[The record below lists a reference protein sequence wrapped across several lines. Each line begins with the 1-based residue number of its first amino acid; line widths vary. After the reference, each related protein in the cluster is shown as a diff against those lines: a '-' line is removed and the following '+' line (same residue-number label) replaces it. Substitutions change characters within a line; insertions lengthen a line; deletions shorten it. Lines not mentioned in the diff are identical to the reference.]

1 MSVDNP
7 LTFMN
12 GQTRMLLVRRLTI
25 PWMIWLLLGEC
36 LLPTLGIAEDSIA
49 IESVQVYPSPTGSR
63 IVLQTSAPM
72 AVLTYTLTNP
82 DRLIVDPIES
92 SVVTTVSSKRTLS
105 TSGIVIGWELVTSQ
119 AGVDYLVF
127 PVALPVQ
134 ATVYQADRIV
144 TIEVTPVTPMV
155 DAPTVASE
163 VPSALSPEAASL
175 ASPPTTA
182 DQPLTVSQ
190 ALAQSLAVY
199 EPARIALEESE
210 VAMLKVKEARRN
222 LFPGASLR
230 GTMTNGVASG
240 AQFREAQ
247 AGLQIEHPLYDTGRL
262 RDTYR
267 QALVN
272 LQITQKRY
280 EKVRADFAFDV
291 AQAYYEL
298 LAAHQ
303 SVVFRERLLAETER
317 IAETARQRF
326 EAGLVTKMEWLN
338 IQSQR
343 AQARFQLQGARND
356 VAISEL
362 KFRHRMNWSAPLP
375 VTLPRDFPEEQP
387 QVELPEALR
396 VARTNRPDVQINTL
410 LVEFHKYE
418 ERLAQEKTGWK
429 LDLTGFLGTSA
440 GAFQTE
446 PLTFNNDY
454 SIALKVSKP
463 WGPNTSS
470 VTVSKVATSPR
481 VGQTTRTSSDS
492 LQGEIGLLNGLSG
505 ATEIKQATVGRLKAQ
520 EDLAET
526 QRTLEQEVTE
536 AYYAYQK
543 AILTLEHAQQREQ
556 YRLEQVKILRA
567 QAELNEVL
575 PSQILEVELQ
585 LSDDQVSQIQ
595 ARASYHTALARLNKA
610 IGVTSYY

>member
-1 MSVDNP
+1 
-7 LTFMN
+7 
-12 GQTRMLLVRRLTI
+12 
-25 PWMIWLLLGEC
+25 
-36 LLPTLGIAEDSIA
+36 
-49 IESVQVYPSPTGSR
+49 
-63 IVLQTSAPM
+63 M

-82 DRLIVDPIES
+82 DRLIVDPVEPAII
-92 SVVTTVSSKRTLS
+92 TTVSSKKALAA
-105 TSGIVIGWELVTSQ
+105 SGLVTGWETVTSR
-119 AGVDYLVF
+119 AGVDYLIF
-127 PVALPVQ
+127 PVAIPVQ
-134 ATVYQADRIV
+134 ATVYQSDRLV
-144 TIEVTPVTPMV
+144 TIEVTPVIPAT
-155 DAPTVASE
+155 DAPA
-163 VPSALSPEAASL
+163 AASQ
-175 ASPPTTA
+175 APTTLAPESGSLA

-190 ALAQSLAVY
+190 ALTQSLAVY

-230 GTMTNGVASG
+230 GTMTRGTASA

-267 QALVN
+267 QSLVN

-303 SVVFRERLLAETER
+303 SIPFRERLLAETER
-317 IAETARQRF
+317 VVETARQRF

-338 IQSQR
+338 VQSQL

-362 KFRHRMNWSAPLP
+362 KFRHRMNWVAPLP
-375 VTLPRDFPEEQP
+375 VTLPTDFPEEQP

-396 VARTNRPDVQINTL
+396 VARINRPDVQINTL

-418 ERLAQEKTGWK
+418 ERLAEEKNGWK

-440 GAFQTE
+440 GAFRTE
-446 PLTFNNDY
+446 PLTFNRDY
-454 SIALKVSKP
+454 SVALKVSKP

-470 VTVSKVATSPR
+470 VTLSKVETSPR

-492 LQGEIGLLNGLSG
+492 IQGELGIFNGLSA
-505 ATEIKQATVGRLKAQ
+505 ATELKQATVGRLKAQ

-575 PSQILEVELQ
+575 PSQILEAELQ
-585 LSDDQVSQIQ
+585 LSDDQVSQLQ
-595 ARASYHTALARLNKA
+595 ARATYHTALARLNKA

>member
-1 MSVDNP
+1 
-7 LTFMN
+7 
-12 GQTRMLLVRRLTI
+12 
-25 PWMIWLLLGEC
+25 MIWLLLGEC
-36 LLPTLGIAEDSIA
+36 LLPSLVTAEDSSTLD
-49 IESVQVYPSPTGSR
+49 SVQVYPSPTGSR

-72 AVLTYTLTNP
+72 AVLTYTLKNP
-82 DRLIVDPIES
+82 DRLIVDPVEP
-92 SVVTTVSSKRTLS
+92 SVMTTVSSKRTL
-105 TSGIVIGWELVTSQ
+105 TASGLVTGWELVTSR

-144 TIEVTPVTPMV
+144 TIEVTPATPMG
-155 DAPTVASE
+155 DAPAVASD
-163 VPSALSPEAASL
+163 VPSALSPDAASL
-175 ASPPTTA
+175 ASPGAATVPEPSAPPTMA

-210 VAMLKVKEARRN
+210 VAMLKVKEAQRN

-230 GTMTNGVASG
+230 GTMTNGTASG

-272 LQITQKRY
+272 VQITQKRY
-280 EKVRADFAFDV
+280 EKVRADFSFDV
-291 AQAYYEL
+291 VQAYYEL

-317 IAETARQRF
+317 IAETAQRRF
-326 EAGLVTKMEWLN
+326 DAGLVTKMEWLN
-338 IQSQR
+338 VQSQR

-362 KFRHRMNWSAPLP
+362 KFRHRMNWAAPLP
-375 VTLPRDFPEEQP
+375 ITLPVDFPEEQP

-418 ERLAQEKTGWK
+418 ERLAEEKNGWK

-446 PLTFNNDY
+446 PLTFDRDY

-492 LQGEIGLLNGLSG
+492 LQGELGILTGLSA
-505 ATEIKQATVGRLKAQ
+505 ATELKQATVGRLKAQ